1 MMTTLLLAILLPA
14 LSPQDRGTVARTEKT
29 EYTAAL
35 QKFKEAETMVESDPM
50 GCIDKLGEIINNS
63 KIRIIECLLRIEQR
77 PAEYTDPYPF
87 LPYQLRG
94 TARVNQSKKQTGD
107 AAQRLMAAAIEDY
120 TESIK
125 RNVASSAELLKSA
138 QDRLAKLKE
147 DVTATPGP
155 TTKSDPVA
163 KFREKWDPLMRENRF
178 KTARAAIDKD
188 GQDLTVD
195 QKKSFVQIAEQQC
208 RDFLTKEVSDFRP
221 RFVSAMSLGLEQ
233 KTADEFDLTFALPA
247 VDELVVSHPAIDW
260 ARQYVPAF
268 RDVQQ
273 QKQPPY
279 SLAAAA
285 VASAPLEERFENPW
299 FKAIESAVF
308 GSLRSGITE
317 QVEKSK
323 DAARADREKARAQAD
338 GLLAV
343 WKGMT
348 SKLDPK
354 FTERHR
360 FLATDEQKLLRLF
373 DGFPTELAA
382 ADLDKVDP
390 AIDAAFGADSPDSE
404 FGKLETTLTGLGS
417 KPNLSRESRQ
427 RIYTAQVIVVSLRG
441 LLAGKSEDAVAG
453 DLSAF
458 REKLREAGGPGD
470 VKKYGPRVEK
480 VFSALR

>member
-14 LSPQDRGTVARTEKT
+14 LSPQDRGTAARTEKT
-29 EYTAAL
+29 EYNAAL
-35 QKFKEAETMVESDPM
+35 QKFKEAETMVDSDPM
-50 GCIDKLGEIINNS
+50 GCIDKLSEIIGNS
-63 KIRIIECLLRIEQR
+63 KIRIVECLLRIEQR

-94 TARVNQSKKQTGD
+94 TARVNQSKKLSGD
-107 AAQRLMAAAIEDY
+107 AAQRLMAGAIEDY
-120 TESIK
+120 TESSK
-125 RNVASSAELLKSA
+125 RNVASSGELLKTA

-155 TTKSDPVA
+155 TTKADPVA
-163 KFREKWDPLMRENRF
+163 KFREKWDPLMRESRF

-188 GQDLTVD
+188 GQDLTAD
-195 QKKSFVQIAEQQC
+195 QRKSFVLIAEQQC

-247 VDELVVSHPAIDW
+247 PAELLVSHPAIDW
-260 ARQYVPAF
+260 AREYVPAF

-273 QKQPPY
+273 QKQPAH

-299 FKAIESAVF
+299 FKAVESAVF
-308 GSLRSGITE
+308 TSLRAGITD
-317 QVEKSK
+317 QVDKSK

-348 SKLDPK
+348 SKLDAK
-354 FTERHR
+354 FIERHR
-360 FLATDEQKLLRLF
+360 FLATDEQKLVRLF
-373 DGFPTELAA
+373 EGFPTELL
-382 ADLDKVDP
+382 DLEKVDP
-390 AIDAAFGADSPDSE
+390 AIDAAFGAEAPDSE
-404 FGKLETTLTGLGS
+404 LGKIEATLTGLES
-417 KPNLSRESRQ
+417 KSNLSRESRQ
-427 RIYTAQVIVVSLRG
+427 QLYTARVIVVSLRG

-453 DLSAF
+453 DLSGY
-458 REKLREAGGPGD
+458 REKLRDAGGPKD

>member
-1 MMTTLLLAILLPA
+1 MTTLLLAILLPA
-14 LSPQDRGTVARTEKT
+14 LSPQDRGTATRTEKT

-35 QKFKEAETMVESDPM
+35 QKFKEAETMVDSDPM
-50 GCIDKLGEIINNS
+50 GCIDRLSEIINNP
-63 KIRIIECLLRIEQR
+63 KIKIVECLLRIEQR

-94 TARVNQSKKQTGD
+94 SARVNQSKKLSGD
-107 AAQRLMAAAIEDY
+107 AALRMMTGAIEDY
-120 TESIK
+120 TESSK
-125 RNVASSAELLKSA
+125 RNVASSGELLKSA
-138 QDRLAKLKE
+138 QERLTKLKE

-155 TTKSDPVA
+155 STKGDPLV
-163 KFREKWDPLMRENRF
+163 KFREKWDPLMRDGRF
-178 KTARAAIDKD
+178 RTARAAIDKD
-188 GQDLTVD
+188 GQDLTPE
-195 QKKSFVQIAEQQC
+195 QKKGFIQNAEQQC

-221 RFVSAMSLGLEQ
+221 RFVSAMSLGLDQ

-247 VDELVVSHPAIDW
+247 PEELVVSHPAIDW
-260 ARQYVPAF
+260 ARQFVPAF

-273 QKQPPY
+273 HKLPAH
-279 SLAAAA
+279 SLTAAA

-308 GSLRSGITE
+308 GSLRSGIAD
-317 QVEKSK
+317 QVEMAR
-323 DAARADREKARAQAD
+323 DAGRADREKARAQAD

-354 FTERHR
+354 FIERHR
-360 FLATDEQKLLRLF
+360 FLATDEQKLVRLF

-382 ADLDKVDP
+382 ADLEKVDP
-390 AIDAAFGADSPDSE
+390 AIEAAFSAESPDSE
-404 FGKLETTLTGLGS
+404 FGKLEATLTGLGS

-453 DLSAF
+453 DLSAL